1 MKALILYVAFV
12 VVGAV
17 ASTLIGLFIER
28 EISTVVSLVV
38 FLTLFFANFAASW
51 LAVVLVMDGS
61 LKNLH
66 GLEEQ
71 LAIERA
77 GRQYAAEHKA

>member
-38 FLTLFFANFAASW
+38 FLTLFFANFAVSW